1 MMGKTMKTKLLS
13 IFTSIRLTALVTVL
27 SLAVVPFVVS
37 SCGIYSF
44 TGTSI
49 QPDVKTVTIEY
60 FEYKALRV
68 NPTLANDITEA
79 MKEKFRR
86 LTKLEQVDV
95 DGDLQI
101 VGEITGYD
109 VKASAVTANEQAAQ
123 NRLTVNVKIYFT
135 NTKYPEDDFEKSFS
149 AYADFD
155 STQLLD
161 AVESSLCEEIIE
173 KLCEDIFNATV
184 AQW

>member
-1 MMGKTMKTKLLS
+1 MKLKMMNKIM
-13 IFTSIRLTALVTVL
+13 A
-27 SLAVVPFVVS
+27 LAVTAVLAV

-49 QPDVKTVTIEY
+49 QPDVKTVTINY

-68 NPTLANDITEA
+68 NPSLSSSITDA
-79 MKEKFRR
+79 LQEKFRK
-86 LTKLEQVDV
+86 LTKLEQVAM
-95 DGDLQI
+95 DGDLEI

-109 VKASAVTANEQAAQ
+109 IRAMGITANETAAQ
-123 NRLTVNVKIYFT
+123 NRLTVSVKIYFT
-135 NTKYPEDDFEKSFS
+135 NRKYPEDDMEKSFS

-155 STQLLD
+155 ASQSLD
-161 AVESSLCEEIIE
+161 AVESTLCEEIID

-184 AQW
+184 ANW